1 MSSFVPK
8 TLKAGPFLVRE
19 ARDAGLNW
27 EMLQTKAWRRLS
39 RGQYAWTGLPHD
51 IELQLRA
58 VHARLPEQAG
68 FSGYTAAWLLGQDFD
83 PCDPIEVTAP
93 RHLSVRTRAGVKL
106 RRAGLE
112 PTELVIRR
120 GFRVTTPL
128 RTTCDL
134 GSRRDLVES
143 TVAID
148 MALHAGITNLEAL
161 RRHIEINSGA
171 KGIKR
176 LRRAVGL
183 ADPRSESPMETRLRL
198 ELRLAHLP
206 IPDVQVRLEDGS
218 GGVMARADLYY
229 PDVRLVIEFDG
240 QNHKERMVQDARRQ
254 NALFNAGFHV
264 LRFTAADLKK
274 PGSAAS
280 QVRRYRESLLRK
292 AG

>member
-1 MSSFVPK
+1 MSSLVHR
-8 TLKAGPFLVRE
+8 TLKARPFLVPE
-19 ARDAGLNW
+19 ARDAGLKW

-51 IELQLRA
+51 IDLRLRA
-58 VHARLPEQAG
+58 VHARLPTHAA
-68 FSGYTAAWLLGQDFD
+68 FSGYTAAWLHGLDFD
-83 PCDPIEVTAP
+83 PCDPIEVTVP
-93 RHLSVRTRAGVKL
+93 RHLAVRTRAGVKL
-106 RRAGLE
+106 RRARLE
-112 PTELVIRR
+112 LTELVIRR

-148 MALHAGITNLEAL
+148 LALHAGITNLGAL
-161 RRHIEINSGA
+161 LRHIEGSSGA

-176 LRRAVGL
+176 LRRAAGL

-198 ELRLAHLP
+198 DLILARLP
-206 IPDVQVRLEDGS
+206 VPDVQVRLDDRS
-218 GGVMARADLYY
+218 GGAIARADLYY
-229 PDVRLVIEFDG
+229 PDRRLVIEFDG
-240 QNHKERMVQDARRQ
+240 QNHKARMVPDARRQ
-254 NALFNAGFHV
+254 NALFNAGYHV
-264 LRFTAADLKK
+264 LRFTAADLRK
-274 PGSAAS
+274 PGSAAL